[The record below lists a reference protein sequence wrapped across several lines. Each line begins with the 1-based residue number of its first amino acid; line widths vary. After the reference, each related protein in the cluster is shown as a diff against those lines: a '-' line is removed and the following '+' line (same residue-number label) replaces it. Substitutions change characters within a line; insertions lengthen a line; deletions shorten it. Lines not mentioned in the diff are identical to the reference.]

1 MECNKLKGEIMSEV
15 PNPYFSKVIDKGLRI
30 LSLFNPDC
38 ISLSLKEIS
47 LKTGINSSST
57 FRFVDTFVQLGYLK
71 KDSHTKKIKLG
82 PKALTLAHN
91 FIKSFDLLQI
101 LIPILDEA
109 YATYNVSFDSGLLE
123 EDVLLS
129 IYHRFAKDTLIFKL
143 PMLVKEIHSTALGK
157 AILAHLP
164 EDEILAIIDRI
175 DLVQRTKNTLTD
187 KDDLLSDLRKTRSR
201 GYALSNEEFLPGF
214 ISIAAPFFN
223 LYENRPI
230 GAISFDFSTIQLS
243 IETIE
248 KDYARILVDLG
259 EKISKVMP
267 FE

>member
-1 MECNKLKGEIMSEV
+1 MREIQ
-15 PNPYFSKVIDKGLRI
+15 NPYFSKVIDKGLRI

-38 ISLSLKEIS
+38 VSLSLKEIS

-57 FRFVDTFVQLGYLK
+57 FRFVDTLVQLGYLR
-71 KDSHTKKIKLG
+71 KDSRTKEIKLG

-109 YATYNVSFDSGLLE
+109 YDTYNVSIDSGLLE

-129 IYHRFAKDTLIFKL
+129 IYHRVVKDTLTFKL
-143 PMLVKEIHSTALGK
+143 PMVVKEVHSTALGK

-164 EDEILAIIDRI
+164 EDEISAIIDRM
-175 DLVQRTKNTLTD
+175 DLVQRTKNTLSD
-187 KDDLLSDLRKTRSR
+187 KNDLMADLKKTKSR

-230 GAISFDFSTIQLS
+230 GAISFDFSTIQHSLKA
-243 IETIE
+243 IE
-248 KDYARILVDLG
+248 KDYARIVLDLG
-259 EKISKVMP
+259 KKISQVMP
-267 FE
+267 YE